1 LKKVDTIKGFQ
12 TRNMICLKRK
22 EAENGMP
29 TICWQNPYTKHI
41 VNLKLKHISDVNF
54 REKLKHVDDVN
65 FREKRKH
72 VYDVCQFQRI
82 VLVRLSAFLYTK

>member
-1 LKKVDTIKGFQ
+1 MSKEKGSREWNADYLL
-12 TRNMICLKRK
+12 TK
-22 EAENGMP
+22 P
-29 TICWQNPYTKHI
+29 STKHI

-82 VLVRLSAFLYTK
+82 VFVRLSAFLYTK

>member
-1 LKKVDTIKGFQ
+1 MSKEKGNREWNADYLLTKPIHQ
-12 TRNMICLKRK
+12 TYCQSK
-22 EAENGMP
+22 
-29 TICWQNPYTKHI
+29 TQTY
-41 VNLKLKHISDVNF
+41 VNF

-82 VLVRLSAFLYTK
+82 VFVRLGAFLYTK